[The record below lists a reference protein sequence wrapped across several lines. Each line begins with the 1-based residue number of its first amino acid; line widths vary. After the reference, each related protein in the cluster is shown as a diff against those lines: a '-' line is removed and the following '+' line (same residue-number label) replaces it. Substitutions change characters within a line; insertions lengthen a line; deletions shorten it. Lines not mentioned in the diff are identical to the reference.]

1 MGVALRTIPFTDRQ
15 RQTFMDKPATGATLG
30 TGKES
35 VYLNQGT
42 TSPIGLVLQLSDKL
56 SPVGICNVLGQL
68 WIFDGAAFRHALHIQ
83 RFNAH
88 KRVAAPLVLVNE
100 CTGCLVGSIHP
111 AVGYFGM
118 NTGNL
123 ELCFGSVVAAFLL
136 FSQYNECCARCGFN
150 QEKKWMSFSFLFSVI
165 QSPKA
170 QEGGMPATVR
180 RIDQAG

>member
-1 MGVALRTIPFTDRQ
+1 MMGFALGAIPFTNRQ
-15 RQTFMDKPATGATLG
+15 RQTFMDKPTARATLG
-30 TGKES
+30 TGEES

-42 TSPIGLVLQLSDKL
+42 TSPIGLVPQLSDKL
-56 SPVGICNVLGQL
+56 SPIGISDVLGQL
-68 WIFDGAAFRHALHIQ
+68 RVFDHALHIQ

-88 KRVAAPLVLVNE
+88 NLVLVNE

-136 FSQYNECCARCGFN
+136 FSRGRLA
-150 QEKKWMSFSFLFSVI
+150 S
-165 QSPKA
+165 
-170 QEGGMPATVR
+170 
-180 RIDQAG
+180 

>member
-1 MGVALRTIPFTDRQ
+1 MMGIALRAIPLSNRQ
-15 RQTFMDKPATGATLG
+15 RQTFMDKPAAGATLG
-30 TGKES
+30 TWKES

-42 TSPIGLVLQLSDKL
+42 PSPIGLVLQLSDKL
-56 SPVGICNVLGQL
+56 SPVGICDMFCQFWVFN
-68 WIFDGAAFRHALHIQ
+68 HALHIQ

-88 KRVAAPLVLVNE
+88 NLVLVNE

-136 FSQYNECCARCGFN
+136 FSRGRLA
-150 QEKKWMSFSFLFSVI
+150 S
-165 QSPKA
+165 
-170 QEGGMPATVR
+170 
-180 RIDQAG
+180 

>member
-1 MGVALRTIPFTDRQ
+1 
-15 RQTFMDKPATGATLG
+15 MDKPAAGATLG

-42 TSPIGLVLQLSDKL
+42 ASPIGLVPQLSDKL
-56 SPVGICNVLGQL
+56 SPIRISDVFCQPWV
-68 WIFDGAAFRHALHIQ
+68 FDGAAFRHALHVQ

-88 KRVAAPLVLVNE
+88 NLVLVNE

-136 FSQYNECCARCGFN
+136 FSRGRLA
-150 QEKKWMSFSFLFSVI
+150 S
-165 QSPKA
+165 
-170 QEGGMPATVR
+170 
-180 RIDQAG
+180 